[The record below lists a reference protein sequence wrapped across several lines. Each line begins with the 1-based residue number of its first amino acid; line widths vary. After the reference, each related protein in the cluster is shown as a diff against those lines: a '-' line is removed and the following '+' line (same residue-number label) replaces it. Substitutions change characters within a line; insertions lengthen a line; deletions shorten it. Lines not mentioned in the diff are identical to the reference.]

1 MGIGEKLAS
10 IKRSLGKQANVV
22 TEADLEKRAHERE
35 VGATLVAARGEE
47 KRIRQLAEEA
57 DRLRRKKKQAWIDS
71 FFGSSIERPD
81 PNAGLASFVQRII
94 GGGVSGNDA
103 SKMVIQVEA
112 KDVVE
117 SSSGNTNQEKPPS
130 TRFRFFTKPR
140 SMETTIAALNNPKNQ
155 ANLDKLPRKK

>member
-22 TEADLEKRAHERE
+22 TEADLEQRAHERE
-35 VGATLVAARGEE
+35 VGATLVAAREEE
-47 KRIRQLAEEA
+47 KRSRLLAEKA
-57 DRLRRKKKQAWIDS
+57 DKLRRKKKQALSDS
-71 FFGSSIERPD
+71 FFGGSIDMSD

-94 GGGVSGNDA
+94 GGGASGNDA
-103 SKMVIQVEA
+103 SKMVIQVVA

-130 TRFRFFTKPR
+130 TRFRFFTKPKP
-140 SMETTIAALNNPKNQ
+140 METTIAALNNPKNKT
-155 ANLDKLPRKK
+155 NLDKLPRKK

>member
-35 VGATLVAARGEE
+35 VGATLVAAREEE

-94 GGGVSGNDA
+94 GGGASGNDVR
-103 SKMVIQVEA
+103 KMVI
-112 KDVVE
+112 DVKAE
-117 SSSGNTNQEKPPS
+117 SVNTDSVKPTQEMPPS
-130 TRFRFFTKPR
+130 TRFRFFSKPKL
-140 SMETTIAALNNPKNQ
+140 MESTMAALNNPKNQ